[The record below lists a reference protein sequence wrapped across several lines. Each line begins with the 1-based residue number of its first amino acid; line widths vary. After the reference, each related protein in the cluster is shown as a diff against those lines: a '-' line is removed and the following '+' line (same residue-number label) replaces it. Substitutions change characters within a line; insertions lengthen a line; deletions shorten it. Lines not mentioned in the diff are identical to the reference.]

1 MNPPSCAFLFADV
14 CPEIGA
20 IPMRTRDR
28 ERLRR
33 LRFVIRRLLEHG
45 GLERGSQSRLS
56 EHFGVSRQYIHQL
69 VNEER
74 ERVEG
79 LPGRSDDNE
88 KVLRLSS

>member
-1 MNPPSCAFLFADV
+1 
-14 CPEIGA
+14 
-20 IPMRTRDR
+20 MRTRDR

-45 GLERGSQSRLS
+45 GLERGSQSRLA

-74 ERVEG
+74 ERLEG
-79 LPGRSDDNE
+79 TGLGNDNGGSA
-88 KVLRLSS
+88 LQMSS

>member
-1 MNPPSCAFLFADV
+1 
-14 CPEIGA
+14 
-20 IPMRTRDR
+20 MRTRDR

-45 GLERGSQSRLS
+45 GLERGSQSRLA

-74 ERVEG
+74 ERIEG
-79 LPGRSDDNE
+79 RGLDTDNG
-88 KVLRLSS
+88 SSALQMTS

>member
-1 MNPPSCAFLFADV
+1 
-14 CPEIGA
+14 
-20 IPMRTRDR
+20 MRTRDR

-45 GLERGSQSRLS
+45 GLERGSQSRLA

-74 ERVEG
+74 ERLDVA
-79 LPGRSDDNE
+79 SIAADDGASA
-88 KVLRLSS
+88 LQLSS